1 MAATT
6 RSSVASGAL
15 PEASAIL
22 ELSLAAGVSLDFE
35 TNCDAFLHALV
46 EHAAFDYAAVW
57 MRDEGAA
64 PGGYRLV
71 RAEPAAKAP
80 EEAWLPV
87 THPLVRRL
95 SEAGSFSEKAAD
107 ADEPGVWGVFALGD
121 AGFLQLHIRRTE
133 PLTPSERARFEPLFA
148 KFAASLEACRSH
160 RRLLDELRAHRRAE
174 EEVVR
179 LKNFFEQ
186 ALEKMPA
193 QLVVFD
199 AEGRFLY
206 ANPSAVPDAE
216 RRRWLVG
223 KTNME
228 YFARRGLDPK
238 VARRR
243 HAKLMEAVRKQ
254 RKVRFE
260 ESLVEEDGALRHF
273 VRFLNPVC
281 DAEGRVEQILGFGL
295 DVTERRRVR
304 AALRESEG
312 RQRAILVSALDGI
325 ITFDETSRILEF
337 NPAAERLFGYRREE
351 VLGRIMPEYLV
362 PPPLWDEYRRGL
374 AHLVAFGEDAG
385 PVWRVEMSCMRADG
399 SVFPVELAVISH
411 PRDDERRLYTAY
423 VRDVTERRRAEREL
437 LEANRRA
444 EQSVKAKERLL
455 AHMSSEMRAP
465 LSAVVG
471 MTHLLMQTEPSAAQK
486 KYLNAIKFSADNLLV
501 LINDMLD
508 VAKMEAG
515 KLEFETVPFRP
526 REVVRGVVETLS
538 FQARERGLP
547 LTAEVEERLP
557 PVLLGDPVRL
567 HQILLNLVGHV
578 IRHAGRGR
586 VTVRVR
592 AARADGQVRL
602 RFVVGAGSDAPA
614 KAPCAAFES
623 FVHAR
628 DEAARPLDG
637 ADPGPA
643 LAYELVEGMGGE
655 IAVTREEGAEPALT
669 LTLPFAEVEGAGDRL
684 GEAVAPGGRDVRLTD
699 ARILVMEENEMS
711 RFVLRSMLEQW
722 GARVDAVADGHAALE
737 RLRETSYDLALVDL
751 RAPGMDGY
759 ETTRHIRETMGLSA
773 QALPVLALTAS
784 TLVDHREEIAAVGIN
799 DFILKPFNPNDLRL
813 RLAFHL
819 GIHTSSATSPRYVNL
834 TFLEE
839 HAFGNDAFVVKMID
853 LFMKQAPDLL
863 RDLRQAR
870 AAEDWER
877 VRFVAHKMKS
887 SARMLGIE
895 ALTGVLQVVERHAG
909 RGPRRE
915 DLPQRIEEAVAVCR
929 AALEELREER
939 ERYVVREA
947 GSV

>member
-1 MAATT
+1 M
-6 RSSVASGAL
+6 
-15 PEASAIL
+15 I
-22 ELSLAAGVSLDFE
+22 ELSLAAGASLDLE
-35 TNCDAFLHALV
+35 TNCDVFLRALV

-57 MRDEGAA
+57 MRDEGPE

-71 RAEPAAKAP
+71 RAEPAAQAS
-80 EEAWLPV
+80 EAWLPV

-95 SEAGSFSEKAAD
+95 SEAGCFSEKAAGEGG
-107 ADEPGVWGVFALGD
+107 AGMWAVFALG
-121 AGFLQLHIRRTE
+121 AAAFLQLRSRRDE
-133 PLTPSERARFEPLFA
+133 PLTPSETARFEPLFA

-160 RRLLDELRAHRRAE
+160 RRLLDELRTHRRTE
-174 EEVVR
+174 DEVVR

-216 RRRWLVG
+216 SRRWIVG
-223 KTNME
+223 KTNVE
-228 YFARRGLDPK
+228 YLARRGLDPK

-243 HAKLMEAVRKQ
+243 HAKLMEVVRKKQ
-254 RKVRFE
+254 QLRFE
-260 ESLVEEDGALRHF
+260 ESLVEEDGELRHF
-273 VRFLNPVC
+273 VRFLSPVC
-281 DAEGRVEQILGFGL
+281 DAEGRVEQVLGFGL

-351 VLGRIMPEYLV
+351 VLGKSMPEYLV
-362 PPPLWDEYRRGL
+362 PPHLWDDYRRGL
-374 AHLVAFGEDAG
+374 ARLVAFGEEPG
-385 PVWRVEMSCMRADG
+385 PVWRVEMTCMRADG

-411 PRDDERRLYTAY
+411 RRDDGRCLYTAY
-423 VRDVTERRRAEREL
+423 VRDVTELRRAEREL
-437 LEANRRA
+437 LRANRLA
-444 EQSVKAKERLL
+444 ERSAKAKERLL
-455 AHMSSEMRAP
+455 TRMSSGMRAP

-471 MTHLLMQTEPSAAQK
+471 MTHLLMQTDPSPEQK
-486 KYLNAIKFSADNLLV
+486 KYLNAVKFSADNLLV

-526 REVVRGVVETLS
+526 REVVRGVVDTLS
-538 FQARERGLP
+538 FQARERGLT
-547 LTAEVEERLP
+547 LSAEVEERLP

-578 IRHAGRGR
+578 IKHAVRGG

-592 AARADGQVRL
+592 AARADGRVRL

-614 KAPCAAFES
+614 EAPGDGFER
-623 FVHAR
+623 FMHAR

-643 LAYELVEGMGGE
+643 LVHELVEGMGGE
-655 IAVTREEGAEPALT
+655 IAVTREADAAPALA
-669 LTLPFAEVEGAGDRL
+669 LTLPFAEVEGEGDPL
-684 GEAVAPGGRDVRLTD
+684 GEADAPGGRDVRLSD
-699 ARILVMEENEMS
+699 ARILVMEGNEMS

-737 RLRETSYDLALVDL
+737 RLREASYDLALVDL

-759 ETTRHIRETMGLSA
+759 ETTRHIREEMGLSA

-819 GIHTSSATSPRYVNL
+819 GMHAPPPVSPRYVNL

-870 AAEDWER
+870 AAEDWEQ

-895 ALTGVLQVVERHAG
+895 ALTGALQVVERHAG
-909 RGPRRE
+909 QAARAE
-915 DLPQRIEEAVAVCR
+915 ELPQWIEEAMEVCR
-929 AALEELREER
+929 AALEELRR
-939 ERYVVREA
+939 ERRKYASEA
-947 GSV
+947 PPA

>member
-1 MAATT
+1 MA
-6 RSSVASGAL
+6 
-15 PEASAIL
+15 
-22 ELSLAAGVSLDFE
+22 ELALAAGASLDLE
-35 TNCDAFLHALV
+35 TNCDVFLHALI

-57 MRDEGAA
+57 MRDEGPE

-71 RAEPAAKAP
+71 RAEPAAEAS
-80 EEAWLPV
+80 EAWLPV

-95 SEAGSFSEKAAD
+95 SGAGCFSEPAAGEGG
-107 ADEPGVWGVFALGD
+107 AGVWAVFALGE
-121 AGFLQLHIRRTE
+121 AGFLQLRSRRDE
-133 PLTPSERARFEPLFA
+133 PLTPSETARFEPLFA

-160 RRLLDELRAHRRAE
+160 RRLLDELRAHRRTE
-174 EEVVR
+174 DEVVR

-216 RRRWLVG
+216 RRRWIVG

-228 YFARRGLDPK
+228 YLARRGLDPK

-243 HAKLMEAVRKQ
+243 HAKLMEVVRKK

-273 VRFLNPVC
+273 VRFLSPVC
-281 DAEGRVEQILGFGL
+281 DAEGRVEQVLGFGL

-351 VLGRIMPEYLV
+351 VLGKIMPEYLV
-362 PPPLWDEYRRGL
+362 PPHLWDDYRRGL
-374 AHLVAFGEDAG
+374 ARLVAFGEEPG
-385 PVWRVEMSCMRADG
+385 PVWRVEMTCMRADG
-399 SVFPVELAVISH
+399 GVFPVELAVISH
-411 PRDDERRLYTAY
+411 RRDDGRCLYTAY

-437 LEANRRA
+437 LEANRLA
-444 EQSVKAKERLL
+444 EQSVRAKERLL
-455 AHMSSEMRAP
+455 AHMSSGMRAP

-471 MTHLLMQTEPSAAQK
+471 MTHLLMQTDPSPAQK

-526 REVVRGVVETLS
+526 REVVRGVVDTLS
-538 FQARERGLP
+538 FQARERGLA
-547 LTAEVEERLP
+547 LAAEVEERLP

-567 HQILLNLVGHV
+567 HQILLNLVGYV
-578 IRHAGRGR
+578 IKNAGRGG

-602 RFVVGAGSDAPA
+602 RFVTGTSTEEAGEL
-614 KAPCAAFES
+614 FES
-623 FVHAR
+623 FMQVR
-628 DEAARPLDG
+628 DGAGRPLDG

-643 LAYELVEGMGGE
+643 FVHELVEGMGGE
-655 IAVTREEGAEPALT
+655 IVVTREEGAEPALG
-669 LTLPFAEVEGAGDRL
+669 LTLPFAEVEGEGDPL
-684 GEAVAPGGRDVRLTD
+684 GEAGTPGRQDVRLTD
-699 ARILVMEENEMS
+699 ARILVMEGNEMS

-737 RLRETSYDLALVDL
+737 RLREASYDLALVDL

-759 ETTRHIRETMGLSA
+759 ETTRHIREEMGLSA
-773 QALPVLALTAS
+773 QTLPVLALTAS
-784 TLVDHREEIAAVGIN
+784 TLIDHREEIAAVGIN

-813 RLAFHL
+813 RLVFHL
-819 GIHTSSATSPRYVNL
+819 GIHTPPPVAPRYVNL

-839 HAFGNDAFVVKMID
+839 HAFGNNAFVVKMID
-853 LFMKQAPDLL
+853 LFMQQAPDLL
-863 RDLRQAR
+863 RDLQQAR

-877 VRFVAHKMKS
+877 VTFVAHKMKS

-895 ALTGVLQVVERHAG
+895 ALTGALQVVERHAG
-909 RGPRRE
+909 QAASRE
-915 DLPQRIEEAVAVCR
+915 DLPQWIEEAIEVCR
-929 AALEELREER
+929 AALEELRVER
-939 ERYVVREA
+939 RKYAPEVNPA
-947 GSV
+947 